1 MGTGLN
7 PPCGR
12 SERLK
17 IAGVAAFR
25 DVPAASRSMA
35 SFYRLAERRDN
46 AMGDS
51 RKCIGNAGAEAAQEP
66 DAAGGENQALQ
77 YSPAQTAAY
86 ISDLLRE
93 LRTLSERSNMP
104 LLSYL
109 LAMAAE
115 EAEIQKNRTSDCKR
129 VVR

>member
-1 MGTGLN
+1 
-7 PPCGR
+7 
-12 SERLK
+12 
-17 IAGVAAFR
+17 
-25 DVPAASRSMA
+25 
-35 SFYRLAERRDN
+35 
-46 AMGDS
+46 
-51 RKCIGNAGAEAAQEP
+51 
-66 DAAGGENQALQ
+66 LQ